1 MGFRESNLGLE
12 RSDNPSE
19 SRSLSLCVATQYQH
33 RRRLGYFAGS
43 SAENDRLCTCGGV
56 LGTNADNES
65 INGVPRLSLPVLPG
79 VGVSGGPGSD
89 LAPSVPGG
97 QAVGVYISEGSYRGC
112 FT

>member
-1 MGFRESNLGLE
+1 M
-12 RSDNPSE
+12 
-19 SRSLSLCVATQYQH
+19 ATQCQH

-43 SAENDRLCTCGGV
+43 SAGNDRLCTCGGV

-97 QAVGVYISEGSYRGC
+97 QAVGVYISEGSYRGM
-112 FT
+112 FHVKRGVDAWPRDATLLELNVEEIRL